1 MAYATIEDLQN
12 RSRKQIPGS
21 DYVMYRALLD
31 DAALLIDAVNENARF
46 EAKRA
51 VSCNMVLRAV
61 DQVSDVPAGAT
72 QGSMSGLGYAQS
84 WTISGGSVGELYL
97 TKVDKK
103 MLGANER
110 IGARS
115 PLEDMV

>member
-1 MAYATIEDLQN
+1 MAYATIEDLQA
-12 RSRKQIPGS
+12 RSRNHIPES
-21 DYVMYRALLD
+21 EHIMYRALLD
-31 DAALLIDAVNENARF
+31 DAAVLIDAVNEKADF
-46 EAKRA
+46 EAKRV
-51 VSCNMVLRAV
+51 VSCNMVLRSIN
-61 DQVSDVPAGAT
+61 SDVGIPAGAT

-103 MLGANER
+103 LLGANER

-115 PLEDMV
+115 PLEDMA